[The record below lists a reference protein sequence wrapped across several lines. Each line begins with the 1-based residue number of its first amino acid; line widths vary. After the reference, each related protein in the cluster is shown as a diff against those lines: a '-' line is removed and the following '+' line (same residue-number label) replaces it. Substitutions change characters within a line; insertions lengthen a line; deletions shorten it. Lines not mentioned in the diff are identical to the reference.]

1 MGASRITSP
10 QRRGNINP
18 PRGYGSEQTLY
29 TRTGGVGIA
38 GKYRALEQKIP
49 PKSKEGFD
57 PQGLKA
63 QIRQHKY
70 GQTMGGNQEGG
81 AEENRLT
88 WARRGTREEP

>member
-1 MGASRITSP
+1 MKIPNTQTQHKNHSPGKAWGRVRIASP

-70 GQTMGGNQEGG
+70 GQTMGDN
-81 AEENRLT
+81 
-88 WARRGTREEP
+88 